1 MCIICVELSNNK
13 LSSSEAR
20 RNLGEMRTVLD
31 EEHVMEVYRK
41 IWDKEDEEKMDVD
54 IHWFEHDTYGDTD

>member
-1 MCIICVELSNNK
+1 MSNNK
-13 LSSSEAR
+13 LSTSEAR
-20 RNLGEMRTVLD
+20 RNLEEMKTVLD

-41 IWDKEDEEKMDVD
+41 IWDKEDEEKMDAD

>member
-13 LSSSEAR
+13 LSTSEAR

-41 IWDKEDEEKMDVD
+41 IWDKEDEEKMDLYILWV
-54 IHWFEHDTYGDTD
+54 EHDTYGDTD